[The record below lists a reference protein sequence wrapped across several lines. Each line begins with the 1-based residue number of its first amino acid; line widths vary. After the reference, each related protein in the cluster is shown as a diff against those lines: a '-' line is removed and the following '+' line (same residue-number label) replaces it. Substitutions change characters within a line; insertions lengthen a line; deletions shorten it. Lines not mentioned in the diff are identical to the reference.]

1 MQICMD
7 NRAINKITFK
17 YQFSIPRLDDLLD
30 ELYGATLLSKND
42 LVSDYYQIM
51 MKEHFFWPYMFKDV
65 YKMICHLCCMR
76 EG

>member
-1 MQICMD
+1 VLTLLELKKDDTMQICMD

-42 LVSDYYQIM
+42 LVSDYY
-51 MKEHFFWPYMFKDV
+51 
-65 YKMICHLCCMR
+65 
-76 EG
+76 

>member
-42 LVSDYYQIM
+42 LVSDYY
-51 MKEHFFWPYMFKDV
+51 
-65 YKMICHLCCMR
+65 
-76 EG
+76 